1 MTQFQVGR
9 APSRIVPRNGFP
21 VPQATPSTLGQIQIS
36 PATPQGREN
45 LMKITTSVALAGGA
59 AWALISLPGAAKK
72 NKVALGVLGG
82 GLAATALLSLVDGLS

>member
-1 MTQFQVGR
+1 MTQVQVGR
-9 APSRIVPRNGFP
+9 APSRILPRNGYP
-21 VPQATPSTLGQIQIS
+21 VQSQPATLGQIN
-36 PATPQGREN
+36 PGTPQGREN

-59 AWALISLPGAAKK
+59 AWALMSLPSAAKK